1 MEWLVPIAVAV
12 IGGPVVVLLQQL
24 RKENT
29 EQHAESRELLKRVAD
44 RVETVDE
51 KLTSHIDWHLTKP
64 VRSRA
69 NGSKK
74 EINS

>member
-1 MEWLVPIAVAV
+1 MEWLVPIAVAI

-44 RVETVDE
+44 RVEAVDE
-51 KLTSHIDWHLTKP
+51 KLTGHIDWHLTKTP
-64 VRSRA
+64 RSKA

-74 EINS
+74 EITR